1 MTPPAITY
9 YVVCF
14 SQEGDLPPI
23 RPVSRLI
30 QQEEPEVEKKLR
42 TKTYAVLGRFA
53 RQANAQG
60 LVQQL
65 TALGV
70 NCFLMSDQ
78 EIRGHLIVSM
88 KTANKGQGGIA
99 FRDFEEKPLF
109 CPWDDMQGICVM
121 EIYCERGGQATLIDL
136 HRKSANITPRLDVAL
151 FDFPAML
158 GTPGAT
164 FEDFLNEL
172 ETRTSLRMDRLFSQ
186 NYQQVLD
193 AAASFGSRPAVFSPP
208 DAQLGE
214 PYDRHSHAAANL
226 YSLVKNASVR
236 K

>member
-9 YVVCF
+9 YVVCTAQ
-14 SQEGDLPPI
+14 SGDLPPL
-23 RPVSRLI
+23 RPVSRLV
-30 QQEEPEVEKKLR
+30 QQEEAEVQKKLQ
-42 TKTYAVLGRFA
+42 TNTYAVLGRFA

-70 NCFLMSDQ
+70 NCFTMSDQ

-88 KTANKGQGGIA
+88 RTANRGQGGIA
-99 FRDFEEKPLF
+99 FRDFEDKPLF
-109 CPWDDMQGICVM
+109 CPWDDMQGICVL
-121 EIYCERGGQATLIDL
+121 EIYTERGGMATLIDI

-151 FDFPAML
+151 FDFAAML
-158 GTPGAT
+158 NTPGAT
-164 FEDFLNEL
+164 FEDFLIEL
-172 ETRTSLRMDRLFSQ
+172 ENRTSLRMDRLFAQ
-186 NYQQVLD
+186 NYQQVMD

-208 DAQLGE
+208 DATVE
-214 PYDRHSHAAANL
+214 APYDRHSHQAANL
-226 YSLVKNASVR
+226 YSLVRNTASR

>member
-9 YVVCF
+9 YVI
-14 SQEGDLPPI
+14 STTQEDPLPPL
-23 RPVSRLI
+23 RPVSRLV

-70 NCFLMSDQ
+70 NCYMMSDQ

-88 KTANKGQGGIA
+88 KTANRGQGGIA
-99 FRDFEEKPLF
+99 FRDFEDKPLF
-109 CPWDDMQGICVM
+109 CPWDDMAGICVL
-121 EIYCERGGQATLIDL
+121 EIFCERGGQATLIDL

-151 FDFPAML
+151 FDF
-158 GTPGAT
+158 GTMMGVAGAT
-164 FEDFLNEL
+164 FEDFLAEL
-172 ETRTSLRMDRLFSQ
+172 ENRTSLRMDRRFAQ
-186 NYQQVLD
+186 DYQQVVD
-193 AAASFGSRPAVFSPP
+193 ASASFGSRPAVFSPP
-208 DAQLGE
+208 EGQLAE

-226 YSLVKNASVR
+226 YSLVRHAQTR